1 MAWSPGRASP
11 SLAGAVGHA
20 FNMLYV
26 RKIGVAGEAV
36 EATGSA
42 GNLLTLLVTPL
53 FLPWVWETPSPPDL
67 ARAGTGGILAGTGFL
82 LLASAFRLAPA
93 AVIAPF
99 QYSQMLYG
107 LAVGW
112 LLFSDWPTPHML
124 LGSAI
129 IVASGLYVL
138 HGETRGRQAPAAVA
152 RLR

>member
-1 MAWSPGRASP
+1 LPDLT
-11 SLAGAVGHA
+11 LAGA
-20 FNMLYV
+20 
-26 RKIGVAGEAV
+26 
-36 EATGSA
+36 
-42 GNLLTLLVTPL
+42 
-53 FLPWVWETPSPPDL
+53 
-67 ARAGTGGILAGTGFL
+67 GGLLAGSGFL

-112 LLFSDWPTPHML
+112 LLFADWPTPHML

-138 HGETRGRQAPAAVA
+138 HGETRA
-152 RLR
+152 RRAGAR